1 MIKKSRYFL
10 LFALC
15 GILSLSGCRK
25 KAPETEAQT
34 ETESETKTE
43 KVTEKQTEK
52 ETQKPTEKASTASN
66 KNTKTT
72 EKTTVKP
79 STITANKKPNTT
91 TNTNTTTPA
100 TDYGTQQCPY
110 CYQQISLAPNDDG
123 TTVYSVHV
131 AQEQAWAETYGYG
144 DQPGTATQ
152 DPQQPAQDPQQPSNN
167 NDVAQCGY
175 CYQWFTVSDGSYA
188 AHIAAENASLGLPE
202 GTEYIQCP
210 ICGYS
215 YPKGNLYDNHV
226 CVPPQ

>member
-1 MIKKSRYFL
+1 MLKKSSYFL

-25 KAPETEAQT
+25 KAPETETQT
-34 ETESETKTE
+34 ETETETQSETQTE
-43 KVTEKQTEK
+43 KATEKQTEK
-52 ETQKPTEKASTASN
+52 PVQKTTEKQTASKN
-66 KNTKTT
+66 NTKTT

-79 STITANKKPNTT
+79 STINSNNTTGTTSNSNNTT
-91 TNTNTTTPA
+91 TA
-100 TDYGTQQCPY
+100 ADSYGTQQCPY
-110 CYQQISLAPNDDG
+110 CYQQISLAPNGDG

-152 DPQQPAQDPQQPSNN
+152 QTPQDTTQQPA
-167 NDVAQCGY
+167 NDSAQCGY

-188 AHIAAENASLGLPE
+188 AHIAAENAALGIPE

-226 CVPPQ
+226 CVTN

>member
-79 STITANKKPNTT
+79 STITANKKP
-91 TNTNTTTPA
+91 NTNTTTPA

>member
-1 MIKKSRYFL
+1 MMKKSRYFL

-15 GILSLSGCRK
+15 GVLSLSGCRK

-34 ETESETKTE
+34 ETESETQTE

-52 ETQKPTEKASTASN
+52 ETQKTTEKVSTASN

-79 STITANKKPNTT
+79 STITSNKKPNTT
-91 TNTNTTTPA
+91 TPSTNNTA
-100 TDYGTQQCPY
+100 VDYGTQQCPY

-123 TTVYSVHV
+123 TTIYSVHV

-152 DPQQPAQDPQQPSNN
+152 DPQQPAQDPQQPSN
-167 NDVAQCGY
+167 DVAQCGY
-175 CYQWFTVSDGSYA
+175 CYQWFTVSDGSYS
-188 AHIAAENASLGLPE
+188 AHIAAENSSLGLPE

-210 ICGYS
+210 NCGYS